1 MIDQHHKLG
10 PYRDDPLVE
19 TLRKGDLVDFSL
31 GILKCGLPA
40 EYVQHVE
47 SRFANAGFHRRLV
60 GLAAGWLSRHPLDPL
75 PVLKW

>member
-40 EYVQHVE
+40 E
-47 SRFANAGFHRRLV
+47 
-60 GLAAGWLSRHPLDPL
+60 
-75 PVLKW
+75 